1 MSTVMG
7 QIASV
12 SVEIGG
18 KEITFETGK
27 LAKQADG
34 AVVMRS
40 GDTMVLA
47 TAVGRPEAR
56 EGADF
61 FPLTI
66 DVEERAYAAGKIP
79 GGFFK
84 REGRATERA
93 TLTAR
98 MIDRPIRPLWPKGFR
113 NEVQVICTVLSA
125 DLVTPHDILC
135 INGASAALMISPLPF
150 FGPVGAVRVGRID
163 GEFVLNPTHEQNFE
177 ETSLDLIV
185 VGTKDG
191 LTMVEAGADE
201 VPEDVLLE
209 ALDLAHQEIRK
220 LCEAQEDLRRQVGKA
235 KWLDQELTAELE
247 ESQGHAVWES
257 LQAKGLREGS
267 AIIEELEDEL
277 APELSMDSTEEDITR
292 RMQVRASLAAVLE
305 KQRLAAVEGPVREQ
319 FGDDLRGLTE
329 AEQDSKELKS
339 AKRHLLFERIVESV
353 ELPFPVGPATVDGE
367 GPVVKDSVTKSYV
380 KKAAEAIYKDLVRK
394 KIAIDKR
401 RPDGRGTDEI
411 RPIENEVTVSPRA
424 HGSALFQRG
433 QTQILTLC
441 TLGTAKEGQRIDD
454 LSLETD
460 RRYMHHYNF
469 PPYSVGETGFMRG
482 PKRRDIGHGALAQR
496 ALEAM
501 IPPAEDFPYTIRL
514 VSETLESNGSSSMGS
529 VCGSTLALMDAGVP
543 IKAPVSGIAMGLV
556 KEGDDYVILTDIQG
570 AEDHLGD
577 MDFKVA
583 GTKDGIT
590 ALQMD
595 IKITGVTQE
604 IMRGA
609 LDQAKQ
615 ARIFILDRML
625 EALPEART
633 ELAPHAP
640 RISSIQINP
649 DFIGMVIGKGG
660 ETIRSLESEYDV
672 QIDIEEDGT
681 ILVYA
686 TEGTKADAAI
696 AAIAALTKE
705 PEVGDTFTGKVVK
718 TTQFG
723 AFVELKKGTDGLLH
737 VSNVGPGRVAH
748 IEDVMQRGDIVDVL
762 VQEVD
767 KARGRIGLKLVHK
780 HEDGRLVEP
789 EELIERAKSAP
800 PRPPEEERPAPRRRP
815 WPQPRPAPRLGSDP
829 RGRREPPP
837 QFLALSDG
845 RRNGVAVGVAD
856 QPLAVGDRDRLG
868 AAVDAELR
876 EDPLNVCCDRLLA
889 DHELGGDLP
898 LALAAR
904 EQHEHLA
911 LARRQNRRRTR
922 SLVPHRAKPVAWLS
936 PQERPDAIGQ
946 LLGVER
952 LQDVVVRSDQ
962 KTSDPIEGF
971 RARPRHE
978 HDRDGFAVGVAQLS
992 ADLVAGHPRQVDV
1005 QNHERRSHCARHVE
1019 RVVATRRLVHGAV
1032 DSQQRFD
1039 DERAAAVVI
1048 VDDQHRAAATRSAFQ
1063 LLLVVPQ
1070 VRG

>member
-1 MSTVMG
+1 MSIATDRL
-7 QIASV
+7 ASV
-12 SVEIGG
+12 VVEIGG

-27 LAKQADG
+27 LAKQAGG

-47 TAVGRPEAR
+47 TAQGRPEAR

-61 FPLTI
+61 FPLTV
-66 DVEERAYAAGKIP
+66 DVEERMYAAGKIP

-125 DLVTPHDILC
+125 DLITPHDILC
-135 INGASAALMISPLPF
+135 INGASASLMISPLPF
-150 FGPVGAVRVGRID
+150 FGPVGAVRMALIE
-163 GEFVLNPTHEQNFE
+163 GELVINPSLQELE
-177 ETSLDLIV
+177 DAELDLIV

-191 LTMVEAGADE
+191 LTMVEAGANE
-201 VPEDVLLE
+201 VPEEKLLE
-209 ALDLAHQEIRK
+209 ALEIAHREIVK
-220 LCEAQEDLRRQVGKA
+220 LCEAQEDLRRQAGKA
-235 KWLDQELTAELE
+235 KWLDMELTAELE
-247 ESQGHAVWES
+247 GSHGHTIWERI
-257 LQAKGLREGS
+257 QKDGLHEGG
-267 AIIEELEDEL
+267 AIVGELVADL
-277 APELSMDSTEEDITR
+277 SPELSMASTEDDITR
-292 RMQVRASLAAVLE
+292 QMQVRASLDLLLE
-305 KQRLAAVEGPVREQ
+305 KQRLAAVEGPVRDQ
-319 FGDDLRGLTE
+319 FEDGLVALIE

-339 AKRHLLFERIVESV
+339 AKRHLLFGRIVETV
-353 ELPFPVGPATVDGE
+353 QLPFPVGVAAEGE
-367 GPVVKDSVTKSYV
+367 AHVKDALTKSYV

-394 KIAIDKR
+394 RIAIDKR
-401 RPDGRGTDEI
+401 RPDGRSAEEI
-411 RPIENEVTVSPRA
+411 RSITCEVGVSPRT
-424 HGSALFQRG
+424 HGSGLFTRG
-433 QTQILTLC
+433 QTQIMTLL

-529 VCGSTLALMDAGVP
+529 VCGSTMALMDAGVP

-583 GTKDGIT
+583 GTAEGIT

-604 IMRGA
+604 IMRAA
-609 LDQAKQ
+609 LEQAKR
-615 ARIFILDRML
+615 ARVAILEKML
-625 EALPEART
+625 EAIPEART
-633 ELAPHAP
+633 ELAEHAP
-640 RISSIQINP
+640 RISSVQINP
-649 DFIGMVIGKGG
+649 EFIGMVIGKGG
-660 ETIRSLESEYDV
+660 ETIRSLESDYDV

-696 AAIAALTKE
+696 SAITALTKE
-705 PEVGDTFTGKVVK
+705 AEVGDTYTGKVVK

-748 IEDVMQRGDIVDVL
+748 IEDVMARGDIVDVI

-789 EELIERAKSAP
+789 EELIERAKDAP
-800 PRPPEEERPAPRRRP
+800 PRPPEEERPRRDGDRGRDRGPRR
-815 WPQPRPAPRLGSDP
+815 
-829 RGRREPPP
+829 
-837 QFLALSDG
+837 
-845 RRNGVAVGVAD
+845 
-856 QPLAVGDRDRLG
+856 
-868 AAVDAELR
+868 
-876 EDPLNVCCDRLLA
+876 
-889 DHELGGDLP
+889 
-898 LALAAR
+898 
-904 EQHEHLA
+904 
-911 LARRQNRRRTR
+911 
-922 SLVPHRAKPVAWLS
+922 
-936 PQERPDAIGQ
+936 
-946 LLGVER
+946 
-952 LQDVVVRSDQ
+952 
-962 KTSDPIEGF
+962 
-971 RARPRHE
+971 
-978 HDRDGFAVGVAQLS
+978 
-992 ADLVAGHPRQVDV
+992 
-1005 QNHERRSHCARHVE
+1005 
-1019 RVVATRRLVHGAV
+1019 
-1032 DSQQRFD
+1032 
-1039 DERAAAVVI
+1039 
-1048 VDDQHRAAATRSAFQ
+1048 
-1063 LLLVVPQ
+1063 
-1070 VRG
+1070 